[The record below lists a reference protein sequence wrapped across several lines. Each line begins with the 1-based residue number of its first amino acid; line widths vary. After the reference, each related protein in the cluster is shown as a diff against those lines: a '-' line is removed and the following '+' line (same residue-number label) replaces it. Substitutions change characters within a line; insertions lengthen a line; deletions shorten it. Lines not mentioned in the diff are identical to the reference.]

1 MNDTPAQATAQKES
15 PHKSN
20 HWGSRALWGAIIAA
34 LLALLFFIGAAF
46 LPRWWSHRIGDQVGG
61 SQTSGVLI
69 GLFYGFAFTAV
80 ALLVLWMAV
89 RRKHRP
95 WKLRVTL
102 VVIAVLLSAPNLLTL
117 GIVVGNG
124 SAAHA
129 GQRTLDVD
137 APNFRASTLIGVGA
151 AVLLFLLFQWVLFSR
166 RRNKD
171 RISDLRGELKAR
183 EKSAKDAE
191 PPAAS

>member
-15 PHKSN
+15 PHKSS

-46 LPRWWSHRIGDQVGG
+46 LPRWWSQRIADQVGG

-95 WKLRVTL
+95 WKLRVSL
-102 VVIAVLLSAPNLLTL
+102 VVLAVLLSAPNLLTL
-117 GIVVGNG
+117 GIVAGNG
-124 SAAHA
+124 NAAHA
-129 GQRTLDVD
+129 GQRILDVE
-137 APNFRASTLIGVGA
+137 APNFRASTLLGVGA
-151 AVLLFLLFQWVLFSR
+151 AVLLFLLFQWALFSR
-166 RRNKD
+166 RRNKN
-171 RISDLRGELKAR
+171 RISDLKGELKAR
-183 EKSAKDAE
+183 EKSAKDSE